1 MNYNTPKLNQ
11 ETSDKWA
18 QFDTLSDHL
27 RGHCKHQT
35 EESMTEYK
43 KHIGQYEPSSRSP
56 YNDMMID
63 TPSTEELLAERNSAA
78 LGDAVQSFAIP
89 RSVIKGEAPGAEAHK
104 GDKPEVA
111 EQARGRA
118 LEPHEDFEQIGVTPQ
133 HEATPQPE
141 VQAPMFEMQE
151 VVDGLPEEELQAYK
165 DQMLAEISD
174 REAIVDAIN
183 RRLDTAQAKAY
194 TRGVRNAITKQVKM

>member
-11 ETSDKWA
+11 ETNDKWA

-35 EESMTEYK
+35 EEAMTEYK
-43 KHIGQYEPSSRSP
+43 KHIGQ

-78 LGDAVQSFAIP
+78 LGDAVQSFAVP
-89 RSVIKGEAPGAEAHK
+89 RSAIKG
-104 GDKPEVA
+104 DTV
-111 EQARGRA
+111 
-118 LEPHEDFEQIGVTPQ
+118 EPHDFD
-133 HEATPQPE
+133 EAAE
-141 VQAPMFEMQE
+141 VQPPMFEMQE

-183 RRLDTAQAKAY
+183 RRLDTVSAKQY

>member
-11 ETSDKWA
+11 ETNDKWA
-18 QFDTLSDHL
+18 QFDTLSDYL

-63 TPSTEELLAERNSAA
+63 TPSPEELLAERNSAA

-89 RSVIKGEAPGAEAHK
+89 RSVIKGEHP
-104 GDKPEVA
+104 
-111 EQARGRA
+111 
-118 LEPHEDFEQIGVTPQ
+118 EPHDW
-133 HEATPQPE
+133 
-141 VQAPMFEMQE
+141 QAPESEPIQDTMLEMQE
-151 VVDGLPEEELQAYK
+151 VVDGLPESELQAYK

-183 RRLDTAQAKAY
+183 RRLDTVQAKQY
-194 TRGVRNAITKQVKM
+194 TGGVRNAIAKEVKL

>member
-1 MNYNTPKLNQ
+1 MNHNRLGESTN
-11 ETSDKWA
+11 DRWA

-43 KHIGQYEPSSRSP
+43 KHIGQH
-56 YNDMMID
+56 NDMMVD
-63 TPSTEELLAERNSAA
+63 QLA
-78 LGDAVQSFAIP
+78 LP
-89 RSVIKGEAPGAEAHK
+89 RENMKGYSP
-104 GDKPEVA
+104 
-111 EQARGRA
+111 
-118 LEPHEDFEQIGVTPQ
+118 EPHEDF
-133 HEATPQPE
+133 AAPE
-141 VQAPMFEMQE
+141 SEPVQDALFEMQE
-151 VVDGLPEEELQAYK
+151 VVDGLPESELQAYK

-183 RRLDTAQAKAY
+183 RRLDTVNAKSY

>member
-11 ETSDKWA
+11 ETNDKWA

-43 KHIGQYEPSSRSP
+43 KHIGQYEPSSRGHSP

-63 TPSTEELLAERNSAA
+63 TPSPEELLAERNSAA

-89 RSVIKGEAPGAEAHK
+89 RSVIKG
-104 GDKPEVA
+104 DKP
-111 EQARGRA
+111 
-118 LEPHEDFEQIGVTPQ
+118 EPHEDFE
-133 HEATPQPE
+133 QPE

-151 VVDGLPEEELQAYK
+151 VVDGLSEEELQAYK
-165 DQMLAEISD
+165 DQMLSEISD

-183 RRLDTAQAKAY
+183 RRLDSVQAKAY
-194 TRGVRNAITKQVKM
+194 TGGVRSAITKQVKM

>member
-1 MNYNTPKLNQ
+1 MRNRLGEPTN
-11 ETSDKWA
+11 DRWA

-43 KHIGQYEPSSRSP
+43 KHIGQY
-56 YNDMMID
+56 NDMMID
-63 TPSTEELLAERNSAA
+63 TPSPEELLAERNSAA
-78 LGDAVQSFAIP
+78 LGDGVQSFAIP
-89 RSVIKGEAPGAEAHK
+89 RSVIRGEHP
-104 GDKPEVA
+104 
-111 EQARGRA
+111 
-118 LEPHEDFEQIGVTPQ
+118 EPHDWQVP
-133 HEATPQPE
+133 EAEPVQP
-141 VQAPMFEMQE
+141 AMFEMQE
-151 VVDGLPEEELQAYK
+151 AVDGLPESELQAYK

-183 RRLDTAQAKAY
+183 RRLDTVQAKEY

>member
-11 ETSDKWA
+11 ETNDKWA

-63 TPSTEELLAERNSAA
+63 TPSPEELLAERNSAA

-89 RSVIKGEAPGAEAHK
+89 RSVIKGEHP
-104 GDKPEVA
+104 
-111 EQARGRA
+111 
-118 LEPHEDFEQIGVTPQ
+118 EPHDWQV
-133 HEATPQPE
+133 PE
-141 VQAPMFEMQE
+141 SEPTQDTMLEMQE

-183 RRLDTAQAKAY
+183 RRLDTVQAKAY

>member
-11 ETSDKWA
+11 ETNDKWA

-43 KHIGQYEPSSRSP
+43 KHIGQH
-56 YNDMMID
+56 NDMMID
-63 TPSTEELLAERNSAA
+63 NLA
-78 LGDAVQSFAIP
+78 LP
-89 RSVIKGEAPGAEAHK
+89 REAMKGYNP
-104 GDKPEVA
+104 
-111 EQARGRA
+111 
-118 LEPHEDFEQIGVTPQ
+118 EPHEDFDAEPV
-133 HEATPQPE
+133 QP
-141 VQAPMFEMQE
+141 AMFEMQE

-183 RRLDTAQAKAY
+183 RRLDTVQAKRY
-194 TRGVRNAITKQVKM
+194 TGGVRSAITKQVKM

>member
-11 ETSDKWA
+11 ETNDKWA

-43 KHIGQYEPSSRSP
+43 KHIGQY
-56 YNDMMID
+56 NDMMID

-78 LGDAVQSFAIP
+78 LGDGVQSFAIP
-89 RSVIKGEAPGAEAHK
+89 RSVIKGEHP
-104 GDKPEVA
+104 
-111 EQARGRA
+111 
-118 LEPHEDFEQIGVTPQ
+118 EPHDWDTP
-133 HEATPQPE
+133 EAEP
-141 VQAPMFEMQE
+141 VQDTMLEMQE
-151 VVDGLPEEELQAYK
+151 VVDGLPESELQSYK

-183 RRLDTAQAKAY
+183 RRLDTVQAKAY

>member
-11 ETSDKWA
+11 ETNDKWA

-27 RGHCKHQT
+27 RGHCKHET
-35 EESMTEYK
+35 EESMSEYK
-43 KHIGQYEPSSRSP
+43 KHIGQ

-78 LGDAVQSFAIP
+78 LGYGVQSFAIP
-89 RSVIKGEAPGAEAHK
+89 RSVIKGEHP
-104 GDKPEVA
+104 
-111 EQARGRA
+111 
-118 LEPHEDFEQIGVTPQ
+118 EPHDWQVP
-133 HEATPQPE
+133 EAEP
-141 VQAPMFEMQE
+141 VQDTMLEMQE
-151 VVDGLPEEELQAYK
+151 VVDGLPEEELQTYK

-183 RRLDTAQAKAY
+183 RRLDSVQAKQY
-194 TRGVRNAITKQVKM
+194 TRGVRTAITKQVKM

>member
-11 ETSDKWA
+11 ETNDKGA

-89 RSVIKGEAPGAEAHK
+89 RSVIKGEHP
-104 GDKPEVA
+104 
-111 EQARGRA
+111 
-118 LEPHEDFEQIGVTPQ
+118 EPHDWQV
-133 HEATPQPE
+133 PE
-141 VQAPMFEMQE
+141 SEPIQDTMLEMQE

-183 RRLDTAQAKAY
+183 RRLDTVQAKAY

>member
-11 ETSDKWA
+11 ETNDKWA

-43 KHIGQYEPSSRSP
+43 KHIGQG
-56 YNDMMID
+56 NDMMVDQLALPRD
-63 TPSTEELLAERNSAA
+63 T
-78 LGDAVQSFAIP
+78 F
-89 RSVIKGEAPGAEAHK
+89 KGNT
-104 GDKPEVA
+104 V
-111 EQARGRA
+111 
-118 LEPHEDFEQIGVTPQ
+118 EPHDWQTP
-133 HEATPQPE
+133 ESEPVQP
-141 VQAPMFEMQE
+141 AMFEMQE
-151 VVDGLPEEELQAYK
+151 VVDGLPEEELQTYK

-183 RRLDTAQAKAY
+183 RRLDTVQAKQY
-194 TRGVRNAITKQVKM
+194 TGGVRSAITKQVKL

>member
-11 ETSDKWA
+11 ETNDKWA

-43 KHIGQYEPSSRSP
+43 KHIGQYERSSQGQSRNNTSP
-56 YNDMMID
+56 YNDMMVD
-63 TPSTEELLAERNSAA
+63 TPSPEELLAERNSAA
-78 LGDAVQSFAIP
+78 LGDGVQSFAIP
-89 RSVIKGEAPGAEAHK
+89 RAVIKGEHP
-104 GDKPEVA
+104 
-111 EQARGRA
+111 
-118 LEPHEDFEQIGVTPQ
+118 EPHDWQTP
-133 HEATPQPE
+133 ESEP
-141 VQAPMFEMQE
+141 VQDTILEMQE
-151 VVDGLPEEELQAYK
+151 VVDGLPEEELQTYK

-183 RRLDTAQAKAY
+183 RRLDTVQAKAY

>member
-11 ETSDKWA
+11 ETNDKWA

-43 KHIGQYEPSSRSP
+43 KHIGQY
-56 YNDMMID
+56 NDMMID
-63 TPSTEELLAERNSAA
+63 TPSPEELLAERNSAA
-78 LGDAVQSFAIP
+78 LGDGVQSFAIP
-89 RSVIKGEAPGAEAHK
+89 RSVIRGEHP
-104 GDKPEVA
+104 
-111 EQARGRA
+111 
-118 LEPHEDFEQIGVTPQ
+118 EPHDWQVP
-133 HEATPQPE
+133 EAEP
-141 VQAPMFEMQE
+141 VQDTMLEMQE
-151 VVDGLPEEELQAYK
+151 VVDGLPESELQTYK

-183 RRLDTAQAKAY
+183 RRLDTVNAKSY

>member
-11 ETSDKWA
+11 ETNNKWA

-35 EESMTEYK
+35 GESMTEYK
-43 KHIGQYEPSSRSP
+43 KHIGQYEPSP

-63 TPSTEELLAERNSAA
+63 TPSPEELLAERNSAA
-78 LGDAVQSFAIP
+78 LCDAVQSFAIP
-89 RSVIKGEAPGAEAHK
+89 RSVIKG
-104 GDKPEVA
+104 DK
-111 EQARGRA
+111 
-118 LEPHEDFEQIGVTPQ
+118 LEPHEDFE
-133 HEATPQPE
+133 QPE

-183 RRLDTAQAKAY
+183 RRLDTVQAKQH
-194 TRGVRNAITKQVKM
+194 TGGVRSAITKQVKF

>member
-11 ETSDKWA
+11 ETNDKWA
-18 QFDTLSDHL
+18 QFDALSDHL

-56 YNDMMID
+56 YNNMMID
-63 TPSTEELLAERNSAA
+63 TPSPEELLAERNSAA

-89 RSVIKGEAPGAEAHK
+89 RAAIK
-104 GDKPEVA
+104 GDKPEPEAA
-111 EQARGRA
+111 ERVRGRVV
-118 LEPHEDFEQIGVTPQ
+118 EPHEDFE
-133 HEATPQPE
+133 QPE

-151 VVDGLPEEELQAYK
+151 VVDGLPEAGLQTYK

-183 RRLDTAQAKAY
+183 RRLDTVQARAY
-194 TRGVRNAITKQVKM
+194 TRGVRNAITKQVNM

>member
-1 MNYNTPKLNQ
+1 MNYNTPNLNQ
-11 ETSDKWA
+11 ETNDKWA

-43 KHIGQYEPSSRSP
+43 KHIGQYNTSP

-63 TPSTEELLAERNSAA
+63 TPSPEELLAERNSAA
-78 LGDAVQSFAIP
+78 LGDGVQSFAIP
-89 RSVIKGEAPGAEAHK
+89 RSVIKGEHP
-104 GDKPEVA
+104 
-111 EQARGRA
+111 
-118 LEPHEDFEQIGVTPQ
+118 EPHDW
-133 HEATPQPE
+133 
-141 VQAPMFEMQE
+141 QAPESEPVQDTMLEMQE
-151 VVDGLPEEELQAYK
+151 VVDGLPEAELQGYK

-183 RRLDTAQAKAY
+183 RRLDSSQAKAY
-194 TRGVRNAITKQVKM
+194 TRGVRSAIAKQVKL

>member
-11 ETSDKWA
+11 ETNDKWA

-43 KHIGQYEPSSRSP
+43 KHIGQYEPSSHSP

-63 TPSTEELLAERNSAA
+63 TPSPEELLAERNSAA

-89 RSVIKGEAPGAEAHK
+89 RSVIKG
-104 GDKPEVA
+104 DKP
-111 EQARGRA
+111 
-118 LEPHEDFEQIGVTPQ
+118 EPHEDFEQIGVTPQ